1 MDASKISSIGRRA
14 YCYYYYYADANV
26 YMSQSRINNYYWQ
39 ISVQN
44 QGIKNTLK

>member
-1 MDASKISSIGRRA
+1 MDASKISSIGCRA
-14 YCYYYYYADANV
+14 YYYYYYYYADANV
-26 YMSQSRINNYYWQ
+26 YI